1 MLHTLRPIA
10 ARRSIS
16 LFSNYP
22 LHRERPLSPR
32 QVLMRHVFNNAFGE
46 PVTLLMNFRAHS
58 HCHASKNTIWT
69 LTSYLYLY
77 PSPSCLTWCYF
88 GGGVDANITAQ
99 LIKARVVT
107 ARYEEAAAVLNK
119 SDAWPS
125 EVCARVSLS
134 SSVLIRLQQA
144 VWFPV

>member
-1 MLHTLRPIA
+1 ML
-10 ARRSIS
+10 
-16 LFSNYP
+16 
-22 LHRERPLSPR
+22 
-32 QVLMRHVFNNAFGE
+32 
-46 PVTLLMNFRAHS
+46 FR
-58 HCHASKNTIWT
+58 
-69 LTSYLYLY
+69 
-77 PSPSCLTWCYF
+77 
-88 GGGVDANITAQ
+88 GGVDANITAQ

-144 VWFPV
+144 V